1 MFILSDN
8 DYTYYKT
15 SQFIP
20 TKGDSFS
27 YYECDDD
34 YQVKRF
40 VTYIPE
46 TGEMDKVEVTW
57 TMELRE
63 EGAEEVDEEE
73 FEEHWNMDEADEP
86 ST

>member
-1 MFILSDN
+1 VSD

-20 TKGDSFS
+20 TKGESYS
-27 YYECDDD
+27 YYECEDDF
-34 YQVKRF
+34 QVNRF

-46 TGEMDKVEVTW
+46 TGEMDKVDVTW

-63 EGAEEVDEEE
+63 DGVEEVDRDE
-73 FEEHWNMDEADEP
+73 FEEHWNRDDDDQSSA
-86 ST
+86 